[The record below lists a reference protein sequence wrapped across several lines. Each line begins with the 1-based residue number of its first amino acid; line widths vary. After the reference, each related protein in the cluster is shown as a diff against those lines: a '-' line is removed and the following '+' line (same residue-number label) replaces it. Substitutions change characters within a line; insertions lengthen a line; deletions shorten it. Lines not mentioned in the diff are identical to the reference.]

1 MVQPL
6 NRWKPRLE
14 PKGKVAKIQAF
25 LHGITKTQGEQ
36 AGAQA
41 LRTICRQDLFYL
53 CYEILNYRDLDDP
66 LHDDM
71 CDFMAMC
78 DRERLT
84 SLTLI
89 PRGHFKSSIATVGR
103 SIQWIIQ
110 DQNTAIGLVSSDL
123 KNSKKFLREIRVQ
136 IEQNE
141 KLKALFPEIFY
152 KDPRRE
158 SPKWTEEEIQV
169 RRTKIRKEGTIK
181 IFGLDEGIPTGD
193 HYPRILV
200 DDAVNA
206 DNVKTEERLAKIEE
220 NARLLLPLLE
230 VPDQPIHWVG
240 TRYHI
245 RDYYAKLMEHGDIAL
260 YYRQAVEDGKPIFGN
275 RFTPEILEKT
285 RIKVGTYIFNCQYM
299 MEPMDPGSMRF
310 KREWLRYAP
319 HPVTTINPG
328 MVFFL
333 TVDPASQ
340 TRKESDFT
348 AMLVFGIDHLWNFY
362 MVDGV
367 HDKLN
372 PGQLVDR
379 VFELVER
386 WGIEVVGLETIA
398 FQKTY
403 KFWLERKMEEKDKRF
418 VIVELKGHKT
428 TKDDRIKGLQPIM
441 EAGKFWLPPKGQK
454 ISYTRLWENPD
465 DGQAQTVDIVEQFL
479 VEFDLYPDATH
490 DDLLDVAAMARE
502 IAQSGT
508 VVTKKWTDMNADYSL
523 AKQRS
528 SEDTNEEAEAWA

>member
-1 MVQPL
+1 MVQSL
-6 NRWKPRLE
+6 NRWKPRLKA
-14 PKGKVAKIQAF
+14 KGKIAKIQAF
-25 LHGITKTQGEQ
+25 IQGMTKTRGEL
-36 AGAQA
+36 ASAQA
-41 LRTICRQDLFYL
+41 LRKICQQDLFYL

-71 CDFMAMC
+71 CDFMAHC
-78 DRERLT
+78 EVNKLT

-103 SIQWIIQ
+103 CIQWIIN

-123 KNSKKFLREIRVQ
+123 KNAKKFLREIRTQ
-136 IEQNE
+136 CEQNE
-141 KLKALFPEIFY
+141 KLKGLFPEVFY
-152 KDPRRE
+152 QDPRRE
-158 SPKWTEEEIQV
+158 APKWTEEEIQV

-193 HYPRILV
+193 HYPKILV

-206 DNVKTEERLAKIEE
+206 DNVKTEDRLAKIEE
-220 NARLLLPLLE
+220 NSRLLLPLLE

-245 RDYYAKLMEHGDIAL
+245 RDYYAKLMDMGDIAV
-260 YYRQAVEDGKPIFGN
+260 YYRQAVEDGKPIFSS
-275 RFTPEILEKT
+275 RFSYEVLEKT
-285 RIKVGTYIFNCQYM
+285 RIKVGTYIYNCQYM

-310 KREWLRYAP
+310 KREWLRYAA
-319 HPVTTINPG
+319 HPVTTLNPG

-333 TVDPASQ
+333 TVDPASAQ
-340 TRKESDFT
+340 RKESDFT

-372 PGQLVDR
+372 PGQLVDK
-379 VFELVER
+379 VFELTMR
-386 WGIEVVGLETIA
+386 WGIEIVGFETIA

-403 KFWLERKMEEKDKRF
+403 KFWIERKMEEKNKHF

-441 EAGKFWLPPKGQK
+441 EAGKFWLPPRGQA
-454 ISYTRLWENPD
+454 ITYQRLWENPD
-465 DGQAQTVDIVEQFL
+465 DGQPQTVDIVDQFM
-479 VEFDLYPDATH
+479 VEFDLYPDSTH

-508 VVTKKWTDMNADYSL
+508 LLHKKWTDLNADYGL
-523 AKQRS
+523 AKLYA
-528 SEDTNEEAEAWA
+528 EPEETEEAQGWV